1 MSIVAT
7 RYKSNPYV
15 QRDPNQTLLIMR
27 KAFAN
32 NISQTVNGVSEL
44 MRHIASVSA
53 YISSDKLTLEDQ
65 CLAAINKTGTINL
78 LEENGWNHRCCTS
91 KDFNPLNVFNEGRG
105 IATSKT
111 TVVVQS
117 LGSSS
122 ISSPKTIAQ
131 LMSQRSTLSASQ
143 NALPTRDYLGHMTM
157 SNAPKTTNAVS
168 GAKFMGAR
176 AFENCGRLMSVR
188 LSSDNTWN
196 EFFSEACFK
205 SCTSLTT
212 MNTVSNSNSSMSA
225 NVGVVP
231 PTGTITALIGSKIVN
246 GNGTLFASDAKIF
259 PGCMLYTS
267 SDTREGAVYIG
278 TVASIQND
286 TQLTL
291 VLPSNLSYAYTGTC
305 RIANEAMIPAHA
317 KTIGKEAL
325 RSTNV
330 RTITFESHLYSS
342 AAASNSAL
350 VSIGT
355 NFCTDCASL
364 ATLHFS
370 VKQNSALTL
379 IGSETNVIPLTTTL
393 NVLTSDGWSPT
404 AAQIQLAALL
414 KVDITRFTSV
424 PKFTAIMRIDPTVL
438 DANNAP
444 MRIATVTGLA
454 YHDSPIYLRN
464 LVIPEYLT
472 GPDGNLYQVYDINY
486 PYADAVEPITN
497 GTNRVVGAFSK
508 SHPAFATIGNLSGT
522 LILPKTL
529 RYVGDYSFAEQ
540 PALSGNLL
548 FACPKLTKIGD
559 KCLFNSYKDIFRK
572 SLTIL
577 AGGFVELGTS
587 VYEGTNFSSPIII
600 RPMTAS
606 ELIRYSF

>member
-7 RYKSNPYV
+7 RYKSNPHV

-143 NALPTRDYLGHMTM
+143 NALPARDYLGHMTM

-188 LSSDNTWN
+188 VSSDNTWN
-196 EFFSEACFK
+196 GFFSEACFK
-205 SCTSLTT
+205 SCTALTT

-231 PTGTITALIGSKIVN
+231 PTGTITASIGSKIVN

-259 PGCMLYTS
+259 PGCMLHTS

-305 RIANEAMIPAHA
+305 M
-317 KTIGKEAL
+317 
-325 RSTNV
+325 
-330 RTITFESHLYSS
+330 
-342 AAASNSAL
+342 
-350 VSIGT
+350 
-355 NFCTDCASL
+355 
-364 ATLHFS
+364 
-370 VKQNSALTL
+370 LT
-379 IGSETNVIPLTTTL
+379 
-393 NVLTSDGWSPT
+393 
-404 AAQIQLAALL
+404 
-414 KVDITRFTSV
+414 
-424 PKFTAIMRIDPTVL
+424 
-438 DANNAP
+438 
-444 MRIATVTGLA
+444 
-454 YHDSPIYLRN
+454 
-464 LVIPEYLT
+464 
-472 GPDGNLYQVYDINY
+472 
-486 PYADAVEPITN
+486 
-497 GTNRVVGAFSK
+497 
-508 SHPAFATIGNLSGT
+508 
-522 LILPKTL
+522 
-529 RYVGDYSFAEQ
+529 YV
-540 PALSGNLL
+540 
-548 FACPKLTKIGD
+548 
-559 KCLFNSYKDIFRK
+559 
-572 SLTIL
+572 
-577 AGGFVELGTS
+577 
-587 VYEGTNFSSPIII
+587 
-600 RPMTAS
+600 
-606 ELIRYSF
+606 